1 MKKILYLI
9 LVVACVVACQNKY
22 PEPEF
27 KVPEYALEDSLAA
40 GWKILTIEE
49 VKAIN
54 SSATPMQITD
64 KYLMMGVV
72 TGDDESGNIYKSL
85 YLQDEASAICLAL
98 DQVNLYNTMPRG
110 QRVVVELNGLWI
122 GTYAGYHQLG
132 DSTTHEKYGFQMGRW
147 DWSKEYA
154 DQHFFPIGAPD
165 SINIPAPIEIDSEAG
180 ILNPAHICMLVTLKN
195 VTFPEANGKLTW
207 SKSEQTINVK
217 AQFEDGSYVYV
228 RTSGYSNF
236 YADVVPSE
244 KCDLT
249 GILSYYSFT
258 SGVPWQLYIRDREDI
273 KVIE

>member
-9 LVVACVVACQNKY
+9 LVMACVVACQNKY
-22 PEPEF
+22 PEPDYI
-27 KVPEYALEDSLAA
+27 KPTYALGDSIAA

-54 SSATPMQITD
+54 SSATPVQITG
-64 KYLMMGVV
+64 KYLTMGVV

-85 YLQDEASAICLAL
+85 YLQDETSAICLAL

-154 DQHFFPIGAPD
+154 DQHFFPVSVPNTT
-165 SINIPAPIEIDSEAG
+165 NIPAPIEIDSEAG
-180 ILNPAHICMLVTLKN
+180 ILDPAYICMLVTLKN
-195 VTFPEANGKLTW
+195 VTFPSANGKLTW
-207 SKSEQTINVK
+207 SKTEETINVK
-217 AQFEDGSYVYV
+217 AQFEDGSSVNV

-236 YADVVPSE
+236 YADTVPTG
-244 KCDLT
+244 KCDVT
-249 GILSYYSFT
+249 GILSYYEFASEH
-258 SGVPWQLYIRDREDI
+258 WQLYIRDREDI